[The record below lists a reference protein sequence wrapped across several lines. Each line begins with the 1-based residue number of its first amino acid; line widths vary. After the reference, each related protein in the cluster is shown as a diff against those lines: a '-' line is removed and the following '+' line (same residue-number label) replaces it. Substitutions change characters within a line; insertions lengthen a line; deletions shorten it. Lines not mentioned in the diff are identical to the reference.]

1 MQASQAMNLPLLDV
15 RRGVFGSESAKSSV
29 KFECTASAV
38 SEKASVNTLS
48 NEISTIQSQSMSL
61 VRYNRNLKLL
71 RK

>member
-1 MQASQAMNLPLLDV
+1 MQASQSMNLPLINV

-48 NEISTIQSQSMSL
+48 NEISTI
-61 VRYNRNLKLL
+61 
-71 RK
+71 

>member
-1 MQASQAMNLPLLDV
+1 MQASQSMNLSLINV

-48 NEISTIQSQSMSL
+48 SEISMI
-61 VRYNRNLKLL
+61 
-71 RK
+71 